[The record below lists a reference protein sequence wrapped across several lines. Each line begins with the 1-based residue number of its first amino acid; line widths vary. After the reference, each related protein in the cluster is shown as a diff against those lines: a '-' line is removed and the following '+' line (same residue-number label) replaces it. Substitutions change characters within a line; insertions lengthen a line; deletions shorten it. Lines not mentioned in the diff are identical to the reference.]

1 MTHVMATDERRRRL
15 DSGAD
20 LRASERYDGSQPC
33 SDLNINVAS
42 LNSKIVDR
50 TEMQMAG
57 YENKIEIAH
66 RTAVNN
72 TTLHNACR
80 INE

>member
-1 MTHVMATDERRRRL
+1 
-15 DSGAD
+15 
-20 LRASERYDGSQPC
+20 
-33 SDLNINVAS
+33 
-42 LNSKIVDR
+42 
-50 TEMQMAG
+50 MQMAG

-80 INE
+80 INEWHSQKKIVSCKIQVQRRREIKRDQVI